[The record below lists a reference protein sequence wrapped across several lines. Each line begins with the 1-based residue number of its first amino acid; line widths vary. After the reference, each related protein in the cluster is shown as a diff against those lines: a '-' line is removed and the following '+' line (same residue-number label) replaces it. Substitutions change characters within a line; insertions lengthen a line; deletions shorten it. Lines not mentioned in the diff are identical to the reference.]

1 MKLAEALTS
10 RADAQKRLQ
19 QVRQRIALSARHQ
32 EGESPPEDPRELL
45 EEVDRVAADLERLIR
60 SINKTNAQIEFE
72 PGMTMTDALARRD
85 VLALRRAIVAEAAQ
99 HASVRQDRYS
109 KSEVKFVTSLDVKAL
124 HRQADEVAKEYREL
138 DAQIQAK
145 NWEAELLE

>member
-19 QVRQRIALSARHQ
+19 QIRQRIALSARHQ

-45 EEVDRVAADLERLIR
+45 GEVDRVAADLERLIK
-60 SINKTNAQIEFE
+60 SINKTNARIEFE
-72 PGMTMTDALARRD
+72 PGMSMTDALARRD

-124 HRQADEVAKEYREL
+124 HQQADAVAKEYREL

>member
-1 MKLAEALTS
+1 MRLAEALTS

-19 QVRQRIALSARHQ
+19 QIRQRIALSARHQ

-60 SINKTNAQIEFE
+60 SINMTNAQIEFE
-72 PGMTMTDALARRD
+72 PGMSMTDALARRD

-109 KSEVKFVTSLDVKAL
+109 KSEVKFITSLDVKAL
-124 HRQADEVAKEYREL
+124 HRQADAVAKEYREL

>member
-1 MKLAEALTS
+1 MRLAEALTS

-19 QVRQRIALSARHQ
+19 QIRQRIALSARHQ

-45 EEVDRVAADLERLIR
+45 EEVERVAADLERLIR

-72 PGMTMTDALARRD
+72 PGMSMTDALARRD

-124 HRQADEVAKEYREL
+124 HRQADAVAKEYREL

>member
-1 MKLAEALTS
+1 MKLAEALNA

-19 QVRQRIALSARHQ
+19 QIRQRIALSARHQ
-32 EGESPPEDPRELL
+32 EGESPPEDPADLL
-45 EEVDRVAADLERLIR
+45 AEVDRVAADLERLIR

-72 PGMTMTDALARRD
+72 PGMSMTDALARRD
-85 VLALRRAIVAEAAQ
+85 VLALRRAIVTEAAQ

-124 HRQADEVAKEYREL
+124 HRQADAVAREYREL